1 MHSLFSLE
9 DLPSTEKSCDSKWPH
24 GAASASLPRVFEF
37 CADISGFFFLK
48 NVIVGSALFSLD
60 TAETLAGMALI
71 SCRPFFP
78 GKREKPKKF
87 TKQPKKQLSS
97 PCSQKKEKALE
108 KVTGEPDAVSEFI

>member
-9 DLPSTEKSCDSKWPH
+9 DLPSTEKSCDSNGPVEQLQLH
-24 GAASASLPRVFEF
+24 FLVYSSFVQTSA
-37 CADISGFFFLK
+37 FFFLK
-48 NVIVGSALFSLD
+48 DIIVGSTLFSLD
-60 TAETLAGMALI
+60 TGVTLAGTALI
-71 SCRPFFP
+71 LCRPFFP

-108 KVTGEPDAVSEFI
+108 KVTGQPDAVSEFI

>member
-1 MHSLFSLE
+1 MPLFSLE
-9 DLPSTEKSCDSKWPH
+9 DLPSTEKSCDSNGPMEQLQLH
-24 GAASASLPRVFEF
+24 FLVYSSFVQT
-37 CADISGFFFLK
+37 SVVFFFLK
-48 NVIVGSALFSLD
+48 NIIVGSALFSLD

-108 KVTGEPDAVSEFI
+108 KVTGQPDAVSEFI